1 MPFLLPF
8 QTTLCVFIATCGL
21 TITLFSCQNTSS
33 RAAAITCY
41 AARAKVIY
49 SGALLHHDDNLR
61 TAANSVV
68 LKIIFGIIIVSFI
81 LTGVSGYLI
90 GGGKNYAA
98 KVNGQE
104 IGRGQFENA
113 VASER
118 NRMQQ
123 QLGDQFSEL
132 AANENYMKT
141 MRQQVLNRLID
152 ESLLDQYARELGL
165 SISDEQVKQAIFQ
178 TQAFQT
184 NGKFDNQRF
193 SGIVAQMGMTT
204 DQYAQALRNQLTT
217 QQLINAIAGTDFMLP
232 GESDQLAALVSQQ
245 RVVREAT
252 INVNAL
258 AAKQTASDE
267 EINAFWQQNQ
277 ARFMAPEQFR
287 VSYIKMDA
295 ASMQE
300 SASDEEIQSWYD
312 QHKDQF
318 TQPQR
323 NRYSVIQTKTEADA
337 KAVLAELQK
346 GADFATL
353 AKEKSTDI
361 ISARNG
367 GDMGWMEDAST
378 VPELKDAG
386 LKEKGQLSGV
396 IKSSVGFLV
405 ARLDDVQPA
414 QVKPLADVRNDIA
427 AKVKQEK
434 ALDAYYALQQKVSD
448 AASND
453 NESLASAAQVAGLKV
468 VETGWFG
475 RDNLPEELNFKPVAD
490 AIFNGG
496 LVGENG
502 APGSNS
508 DIITV
513 DGDRAFVLRISEH
526 KAEAVKPLAEVK
538 AQVSDIVK
546 HNKAEQQ
553 AKLEADKLLAAL
565 KDGKGDEAMKAAGLS
580 FGAPQTL
587 SRTGQDPLS
596 QLAFTLPLP
605 QQGKPV
611 YGVGSNMQGDVVLVA
626 LDEVKAGSMPE
637 EQKKA
642 MVQGITQNNAQ
653 IAFEALMSNLRKAA
667 KIKLGDSI
675 DQQQ

>member
-1 MPFLLPF
+1 MM
-8 QTTLCVFIATCGL
+8 
-21 TITLFSCQNTSS
+21 
-33 RAAAITCY
+33 
-41 AARAKVIY
+41 
-49 SGALLHHDDNLR
+49 DNLR

-90 GGGKNYAA
+90 GGGNNYAA